1 MGGKC
6 TLHEILQ
13 RADISNA
20 LHSGGDNSMSCYE
33 EQTKITRFFKKA
45 RKPNPLL
52 VHERAQKLEMGNEA
66 V

>member
-1 MGGKC
+1 MSIC
-6 TLHEILQ
+6 TLCSQL
-13 RADISNA
+13 ADTSVVFTA
-20 LHSGGDNSMSCYE
+20 SSLGDKDKSPPC